1 MAHKHHHHYPFAN
14 KDNGALSSTDRYR
27 ETKKVTLVG
36 AAINL
41 VLSVIKILFGYIG
54 QSQSLIADGVH
65 SLSDLISDGLVLLAA
80 KHSHREADE
89 DHPYGHGRIETA
101 VTVALGLMLIVVAGG
116 IAVDAVWRILEPD
129 FLMHPGYLAL
139 IIAAISIA
147 ANEFLYQYTIR
158 IGNKYNSNMLRA
170 NAWHHRSDAI
180 SSVIVLFGVGGT
192 MLGFQYLDAYAAIG
206 VAAMIIK
213 IGWDLCAQSVREL
226 VDTGLERETVESISE
241 TIMNVDGV
249 RELHSLRTRR
259 MGGEALVDVHVL
271 VSPKLSVS
279 EGHYI
284 GEKVREEVVKQVDD
298 VTDVMVHIDPEDDEV
313 MVRSD
318 RLPQRQEMIKV
329 LKSCWRDIPEAEFI
343 DNITLH
349 YLDGKIH
356 VELTLPLGKME
367 SQPHAQ
373 EVAKR
378 LTKASMEGMKIADT
392 RVLFH

>member
-41 VLSVIKILFGYIG
+41 VLSIIKILFGYIG

-192 MLGFQYLDAYAAIG
+192 MLGFQSLDAYAAIG

-213 IGWDLCAQSVREL
+213 IGWDLCVQSVREL

-356 VELTLPLGKME
+356 VELTLPLDKMA